1 MNGISALLRR
11 DTGEMIPFYHVKMQ
25 GEGGH
30 CKPGRGLSPALE
42 HVGTLVLDFQSPE
55 L

>member
-11 DTGEMIPFYHVKMQ
+11 DAGEMVSVYHVKMQ
-25 GEGGH
+25 GEGGR
-30 CKPGRGLSPALE
+30 CKPRRGFSPELE